1 MENSIIHRL
10 KDQAIEKAI
19 AGHFQEAIDLN
30 FEILTLAPEDTDV
43 LMQLAHAYWQI
54 GDIVHATK
62 YYRKTLSVDPN
73 NILAIKRLDLLK
85 PLSIKS
91 QKSSN
96 RKKGRIIPVSEFIE
110 EPGKTKTVR
119 LSNLGKPEHISLL
132 NIGEEIDL
140 NIRKHKIEARDESD
154 NFIGYLPDDISKR
167 LVQFILGEC
176 TYEAFIFS
184 IDKNE
189 VKIFIREIE
198 KKRKFRHVSS
208 FIFENSMIMHP
219 DSLSDDDKAEG
230 VTEEED
236 EELDLTEE
244 ALLEPTLPSD
254 KKKKLKED
262 EEEEEKNDDDH
273 DDDDDYEK

>member
-1 MENSIIHRL
+1 MENSVIHRL
-10 KDQAIEKAI
+10 KDQAVEKAVL
-19 AGHFQEAIDLN
+19 GQFQDAIGINLN
-30 FEILTLAPEDTDV
+30 ILELAPDDTDV

-73 NILAIKRLDLLK
+73 NILAKKRLELLK
-85 PLSIKS
+85 PLTIKS
-91 QKSSN
+91 QRSSN
-96 RKKGRIIPVSEFIE
+96 RKKGKIIPVSEFIE

-140 NIRKHKIEARDESD
+140 NIRKHKIEARDKSD

-167 LVQFILGEC
+167 LMQFILGQC
-176 TYEAFIFS
+176 IYEAFVFS

-189 VKIFIREIE
+189 VKIFIREVE
-198 KKRKFRHVSS
+198 KVRKYRNVSS
-208 FIFENSMIMHP
+208 FTFENSLVQHP
-219 DSLSDDDKAEG
+219 DHLREDEKVEG
-230 VTEEED
+230 GAVDEE

-244 ALLEPTLPSD
+244 ALLEPTLPAE

-262 EEEEEKNDDDH
+262 EEEEEESDEDH
-273 DDDDDYEK
+273 DEDEYEE

>member
-1 MENSIIHRL
+1 MENSVIHRL
-10 KDQAIEKAI
+10 KDQAVEKAVE
-19 AGHFQEAIDLN
+19 GHFQEAIDVNL
-30 FEILTLAPEDTDV
+30 EILELAPDDPDV

-73 NILAIKRLDLLK
+73 NILAKKRLDLLK
-85 PLSIKS
+85 PLTIKS

-96 RKKGRIIPVSEFIE
+96 RKKGKIIPVSEFIE

-140 NIRKHKIEARDESD
+140 NIRKHKIEVRDKSD

-167 LVQFILGEC
+167 LMQFIVGHC
-176 TYEAFIFS
+176 TYEAFVFS

-189 VKIFIREIE
+189 VKIFIREVE
-198 KKRKFRHVSS
+198 KMHKFRNVSS
-208 FIFENSMIMHP
+208 FAYESSLVQHP
-219 DSLSDDDKAEG
+219 DHLREDDKADG
-230 VTEEED
+230 TPVEEE

-244 ALLEPTLPSD
+244 ALLEPTLPAE

-262 EEEEEKNDDDH
+262 EEEEEESDDDH
-273 DDDDDYEK
+273 DEDEYEE